1 LDEAGAVYFQ
11 ETFESKLHNS
21 PQMARSSVSTMLM
34 HRYNFN
40 TNRNSREKDSAAD
53 TVFDRNTS
61 PPTNINFNQN
71 TSINEVLLTKKKV
84 PALEL
89 KKVAALQNNKVT
101 RNNAQTGMTR
111 TEDSNESNIVGS
123 YLMINTD
130 SLDAV

>member
-1 LDEAGAVYFQ
+1 MDEAGAVYFQ

-34 HRYNFN
+34 HRYNIN
-40 TNRNSREKDSAAD
+40 TNRNSREKDSATD
-53 TVFDRNTS
+53 TVFDRHTS
-61 PPTNINFNQN
+61 PLANINFKQN

-111 TEDSNESNIVGS
+111 TDSNESNIVGS
-123 YLMINTD
+123 YLMMNAD
-130 SLDAV
+130 SLDAI